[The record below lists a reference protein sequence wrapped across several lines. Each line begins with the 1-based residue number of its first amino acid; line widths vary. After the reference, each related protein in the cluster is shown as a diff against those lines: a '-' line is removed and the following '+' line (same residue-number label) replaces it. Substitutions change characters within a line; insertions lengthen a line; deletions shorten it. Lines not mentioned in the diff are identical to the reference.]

1 MCILRYERFKDNTQ
15 QDSSELLRCLLDG
28 IRKEEIQV
36 KHCLYIAITY
46 TDLSLYIHTNHIYYL
61 VKHPTLNDCRT

>member
-36 KHCLYIAITY
+36 KHYLYIAITLIY
-46 TDLSLYIHTNHIYYL
+46 HFTYIQTI
-61 VKHPTLNDCRT
+61 

>member
-1 MCILRYERFKDNTQ
+1 MCILRYERFKDNAQ

-36 KHCLYIAITY
+36 KHYLYIAVTLHNEFRTY
-46 TDLSLYIHTNHIYYL
+46 GYKNCL
-61 VKHPTLNDCRT
+61 